1 MKLLKSAPL
10 PLMLCFFLSAC
21 SSIEKPDTLDTGKPV
36 AAQPSQ
42 QGAKVAPI
50 AHVQVSKVDPEWMAH
65 YEARLREELKGSRFE
80 VQRHNDLLV
89 VTAPADYSFNPDRPT
104 MLVPAALGPI
114 TKIAK
119 LVEADKKTGIM
130 VFGHADN
137 TGSEEV
143 NHSLTQERA
152 RSFGAIFRLSGLRP
166 DRLQVKGLGSSM
178 PRAANASKESRSQN
192 RRVEMVL
199 TPKANL
205 NFLMAQYEAAYPSML
220 AAANT
225 QVPAV
230 APKAVAKTAKTAAV
244 KTAKAPTKKAKATAQ
259 KTSGKSAAKAT
270 QVASVDTKK

>member
-10 PLMLCFFLSAC
+10 PVMLCFFLSAC
-21 SSIEKPDTLDTGKPV
+21 SSLETPDTLDTGKPV
-36 AAQPSQ
+36 ATQSSQPGTKAASL
-42 QGAKVAPI
+42 G
-50 AHVQVSKVDPEWMAH
+50 HVQVPKVDPEWMAH
-65 YEARLREELKGSRFE
+65 YETRLRQELQGSRFE

-89 VTAPADYSFNPDRPT
+89 VTAPADSSFNPDRPT

-119 LVEADKKTGIM
+119 LVESDKKTGIM

-137 TGSEEV
+137 TGSEEL

-178 PRAANASKESRSQN
+178 PRATNGSKESRSQN

-220 AAANT
+220 AANT
-225 QVPAV
+225 PAPAV
-230 APKAVAKTAKTAAV
+230 VTKAATN
-244 KTAKAPTKKAKATAQ
+244 KATKASSTKKTKATAQ
-259 KTSGKSAAKAT
+259 KTSSKSTKTT
-270 QVASVDTKK
+270 QVASADTKK